1 MYRPRHLRL
10 KASPDCLTASETR
23 RQTGTLGSH
32 RDKAVIPRGLHPGG
46 GWQHWE
52 NIPPSSPKSHHITWA
67 AIHLPREGKGTPSS
81 SLPWIPPPSPRQDP
95 GVVLPP
101 GGRHS
106 KHMISP
112 APISARFSR
121 AYLGRTPHSP
131 ERVCCLKGQGPS
143 TEAAGTA
150 CKPCPEEPHRTWTNR
165 EEPQDQK
172 FIRSEGNWF
181 RAYPQGSLGKK

>member
-32 RDKAVIPRGLHPGG
+32 RDEAVIPGGLHPGG

-112 APISARFSR
+112 APISAGFSWVLLGLPRKNSTFPRKSVLFKR
-121 AYLGRTPHSP
+121 ART
-131 ERVCCLKGQGPS
+131 Q
-143 TEAAGTA
+143 
-150 CKPCPEEPHRTWTNR
+150 HRGSRYSMQTVPR
-165 EEPQDQK
+165 
-172 FIRSEGNWF
+172 
-181 RAYPQGSLGKK
+181 RAP